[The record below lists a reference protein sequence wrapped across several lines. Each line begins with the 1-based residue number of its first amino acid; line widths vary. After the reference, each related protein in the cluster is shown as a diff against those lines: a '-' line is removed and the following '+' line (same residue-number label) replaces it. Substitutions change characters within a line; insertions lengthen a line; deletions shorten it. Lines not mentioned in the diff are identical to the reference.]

1 MKNKK
6 NEKKN
11 NSQIK
16 QDTKLNDFVNKV
28 KKGDYSKEPV
38 NGSLRINTCYTVN
51 NLNSSYTFG
60 IR

>member
-11 NSQIK
+11 ISQTK

-28 KKGDYSKEPV
+28 KKGDYSKEPI

-51 NLNSSYTFG
+51 NSSTSYIFG
-60 IR
+60 IK